1 MLVTVN
7 TSFIPPENFR
17 LLVRKNAT
25 TKPARRCPV
34 ADPPWLAGL
43 LASGCQLQV
52 KDIVLQ
58 ARRHFSDAVNGEI
71 FGPSTTRRQAA
82 MAIAWTI
89 VSMASPYVKDDRLFV
104 EDLLDPDIK
113 RLCSEVFGVG
123 LALELLRSQG
133 VVDGRTIRKVAD
145 KFDYEAFGSN
155 GTGVV
160 KIEAKGTFNDASTSE
175 HRRSIAKKLT
185 TSGLPRGYDSAVGII
200 ASLWTKDELRA
211 FDVEICDPARKP
223 ERHFEEA
230 VREVIR
236 FYARRF
242 DESVAIEEGTE
253 LLFSIANDRQLFGAK
268 APSLLQRLTP
278 DPRKIVAEVYHNRLK
293 IKRGN
298 LVEEFWGRLWEP
310 RKLPIPLSLESGKGK
325 KSAFMGLDSTI
336 FRLLWER
343 EFEKLLSYRTNDN
356 GLWSAS
362 GSDYAAVFS
371 VDSYGVIRGLVEGDL
386 PMEVETT

>member
-1 MLVTVN
+1 M
-7 TSFIPPENFR
+7 
-17 LLVRKNAT
+17 
-25 TKPARRCPV
+25 
-34 ADPPWLAGL
+34 
-43 LASGCQLQV
+43 

-58 ARRHFSDAVNGEI
+58 AGRHFSDAVNREI

-89 VSMASPYVKDDRLFV
+89 VSMASPYVQGNRLFV

-133 VVDGRTIRKVAD
+133 VVDGRTIRKIAD
-145 KFDYEAFGSN
+145 NFDFEAFGSN
-155 GTGVV
+155 GTGLV

-200 ASLWTKDELRA
+200 ASLWTKDELRT

-242 DESVAIEEGTE
+242 DESVAIKEGTE
-253 LLFSIANDRQLFGAK
+253 LLFSIADDKHLFGAK
-268 APSLLQRLTP
+268 APTLLRRLAP
-278 DPRKIVAEVYHNRLK
+278 DPRKVVAEVYHNRLK

-298 LVEEFWGRLWEP
+298 FVEEFWGRLWEP
-310 RKLPIPLSLESGKGK
+310 RKLPIPLSLDSGKGK
-325 KSAFMGLDSTI
+325 KSTFMGLDSMI
-336 FRLLWER
+336 FRLLNER
-343 EFEKLLSYRTNDN
+343 QFEKLLSYRTDDT
-356 GLWSAS
+356 GLWSAE
-362 GSDYAAVFS
+362 GSDYSAVFS

-386 PMEVETT
+386 PMQVETA